1 MYEFTPHIERQINNQ
16 INQLFDLHNQ
26 TTSYITTKF
35 EAIDKT
41 LENLELSIE
50 KLSENFAVTTSLN
63 TRLNQIE
70 NSLERINGFI
80 NGLGNSLP
88 RQFLQTYMLCKEEI
102 NDVKNASLAAIEDV
116 KTSIVK
122 DVKQSISLFT
132 PQLLAISNNLMHECI
147 VTSKSYKDIMQGI
160 NIEKHIKIRSNLP
173 LIIENCHFICP
184 NWNFNILTTNGA
196 HICDPI
202 GLTFSEF
209 ISNYSKNKNKEY
221 IHKNLI
227 IEPEYIK
234 ECLEENIMYRKN
246 MLQQF
251 TQFYQLVLFVD
262 TTFVDNIDKMMK
274 FLRYICSTYTVYR
287 IDDYVITIRN
297 TKDI

>member
-147 VTSKSYKDIMQGI
+147 VTSESYKDVMQGI
-160 NIEKHIKIRSNLP
+160 NIEKHINVP
-173 LIIENCHFICP
+173 LIAHGGCGSEEDINALFKLDICS
-184 NWNFNILTTNGA
+184 LG
-196 HICDPI
+196 I
-202 GLTFSEF
+202 GSLVV
-209 ISNYSKNKNKEY
+209 YSKKDKGV
-221 IHKNLI
+221 LI
-227 IEPEYIK
+227 
-234 ECLEENIMYRKN
+234 N
-246 MLQQF
+246 MPNRF
-251 TQFYQLVLFVD
+251 NV
-262 TTFVDNIDKMMK
+262 
-274 FLRYICSTYTVYR
+274 
-287 IDDYVITIRN
+287 
-297 TKDI
+297 